1 MPVVQVALN
10 FKDEILAGIASG
22 AYTANGSVVRDL
34 TGAIV
39 THVQEV
45 KLPVKAD
52 TFNVSRITEGLKDPK
67 VLAVIG
73 IGVVVTLGIAAL
85 VAGKKKQDA
94 APDLPKSVR
103 SYDSALSAY
112 LIAVHNGSIDA
123 NILDALIAAL
133 DSVRQDI
140 ESGTIAVESS
150 TEQSANLLSIVSEY
164 TTKLAAAN
172 GVEIGELEAA
182 TPNGGDDSIASLR
195 RYLEIQ
201 KRIIDGAA

>member
-1 MPVVQVALN
+1 
-10 FKDEILAGIASG
+10 
-22 AYTANGSVVRDL
+22 
-34 TGAIV
+34 
-39 THVQEV
+39 
-45 KLPVKAD
+45 
-52 TFNVSRITEGLKDPK
+52 
-67 VLAVIG
+67 
-73 IGVVVTLGIAAL
+73 VVTLGLAAL

-94 APDLPKSVR
+94 TPDVPKSVR
-103 SYDSALSAY
+103 GHDSALSAY

-140 ESGTIAVESS
+140 ESGSIAVHSS

-172 GVEIGELEAA
+172 GFEMGELEAA
-182 TPNGGDDSIASLR
+182 TSDGGADSIASLR
-195 RYLEIQ
+195 RYLKIQ